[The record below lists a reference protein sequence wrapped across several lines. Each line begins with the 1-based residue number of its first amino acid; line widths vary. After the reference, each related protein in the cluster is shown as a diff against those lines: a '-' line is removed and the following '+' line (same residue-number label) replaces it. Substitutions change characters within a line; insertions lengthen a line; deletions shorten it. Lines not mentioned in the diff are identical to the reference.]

1 MSVVIPHITNEP
13 GIRYF
18 MPRYVSIAV
27 GQTIRWLNTDNES
40 HSIIFEIKINIE

>member
-13 GIRYF
+13 VIRYF
-18 MPRYVSIAV
+18 MPRYGSIAV